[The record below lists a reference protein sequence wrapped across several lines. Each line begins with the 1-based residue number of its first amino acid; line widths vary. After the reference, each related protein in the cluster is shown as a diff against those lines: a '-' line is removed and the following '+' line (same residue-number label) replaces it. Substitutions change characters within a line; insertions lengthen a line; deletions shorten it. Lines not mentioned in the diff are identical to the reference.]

1 MAASAPPSSNGAD
14 ELRGPFSQK
23 RIAALLDVHRNTVA
37 KWIDEGC
44 PVVQRAD
51 RDRGIEWE
59 LSLPEIVEWRISRSV
74 QSAVAGY
81 QGDAG
86 LITKEEADRRRA
98 VANAITAEISA
109 DEALRS
115 VVSRHDAVA
124 DMATFCQ
131 VLKTGLANMAA
142 KVAARATTMTNA
154 SEIEA
159 MAQTEM
165 NRAFTA
171 AREEIALRWFAKR
184 DAEHDAGGSDQP
196 SSEG

>member
-23 RIAALLDVHRNTVA
+23 RIAALLEVHRNTVA

-184 DAEHDAGGSDQP
+184 DTDHDASRTDQP
-196 SSEG
+196 PSEG